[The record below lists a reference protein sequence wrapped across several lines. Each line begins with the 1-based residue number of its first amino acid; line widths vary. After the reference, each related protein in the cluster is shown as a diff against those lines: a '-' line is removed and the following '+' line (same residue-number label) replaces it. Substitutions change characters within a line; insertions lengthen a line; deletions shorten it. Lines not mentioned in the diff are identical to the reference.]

1 MRMIIGRLH
10 SEQRGITLV
19 ELLVAMLV
27 TSLLLTLV
35 GSFFVSM
42 VKAQRTVSSVNDST
56 RQGTTSMTQVSR
68 YLREASRV
76 QLTKTTSLAAFES
89 ATATSMRFYSG
100 VDLSTSR
107 AGLTK
112 VTIDTQG
119 TKLRM
124 QLQRGDC
131 PVNGYCTFSGTTK
144 TIVLADVIRTSA
156 GNSTLFSYRNA
167 TDAIVTPTAATLDS
181 IRSVDVTL
189 TVGSTTGTTAN
200 DTTFQ
205 ATINLRNL
213 DYGAATES

>member
-1 MRMIIGRLH
+1 MRAIIRRLH

-42 VKAQRTVSSVNDST
+42 IKAQRTVSSVNDST

-76 QLTKTTSLAAFES
+76 QLTKTTNLAAFES

-112 VTIDTQG
+112 VTIDAQG

-131 PVNGYCTFSGTTK
+131 PANGYCTFTGTTK

-156 GNSTLFSYRNA
+156 GTSPLFSYRNA
-167 TDAIVTPTAATLDS
+167 AGGVVTPTAATLDS
-181 IRSVDVTL
+181 IRSVDVAL
-189 TVGSTTGTTAN
+189 TVGSVTGTTAN

-205 ATINLRNL
+205 ANINLRNL

>member
-1 MRMIIGRLH
+1 MRRIVRRLH
-10 SEQRGITLV
+10 REQRGITLV

-131 PVNGYCTFSGTTK
+131 PANGYCTFSGTTK

-167 TDAIVTPTAATLDS
+167 ADAPVTPTAATLDS

-189 TVGSTTGTTAN
+189 TVGSVTGTAAN

>member
-1 MRMIIGRLH
+1 MRMIIRRLH

-107 AGLTK
+107 AGLTR

-156 GNSTLFSYRNA
+156 GDSTLFSYRNA

>member
-1 MRMIIGRLH
+1 MRMIIRRLH

-107 AGLTK
+107 AGLTR

>member
-119 TKLRM
+119 TKLRL

>member
-1 MRMIIGRLH
+1 MRAIIRRLH

-42 VKAQRTVSSVNDST
+42 IKAQRTVSSVNDST

-76 QLTKTTSLAAFES
+76 QLTKTTNLAAFES

-131 PVNGYCTFSGTTK
+131 PANGYCTFTGTTK
-144 TIVLADVIRTSA
+144 TIVLADVIRTNA
-156 GNSTLFSYRNA
+156 GSPLFSYRNA
-167 TDAIVTPTAATLDS
+167 ADGVVTPTAATLDS
-181 IRSVDVTL
+181 IRSVDVAL
-189 TVGSTTGTTAN
+189 RVGSVTGTTAN
-200 DTTFQ
+200 DTTFE
-205 ATINLRNL
+205 ANINLRNL

>member
-1 MRMIIGRLH
+1 MRAIIRRLH

-42 VKAQRTVSSVNDST
+42 IKAQRTVSSVNDST

-76 QLTKTTSLAAFES
+76 QLTKTTNLAAFES

-131 PVNGYCTFSGTTK
+131 PANGYCTFTGTTK
-144 TIVLADVIRTSA
+144 TIVLADVIRTNA
-156 GNSTLFSYRNA
+156 GSPLFSYRNA
-167 TDAIVTPTAATLDS
+167 ADGVVTPTAATLDS
-181 IRSVDVTL
+181 IRSVDVAL
-189 TVGSTTGTTAN
+189 TVGSVTGTTAN
-200 DTTFQ
+200 DTTFE
-205 ATINLRNL
+205 ANINLRNL

>member
-1 MRMIIGRLH
+1 MRMIIRRLH

-76 QLTKTTSLAAFES
+76 QLTKTTNLPAFES

-131 PVNGYCTFSGTTK
+131 PVNGYCTFSGPTK
-144 TIVLADVIRTSA
+144 TVVLADVIRTSA
-156 GNSTLFSYRNA
+156 GNSTLFNYRNA

-189 TVGSTTGTTAN
+189 TVGSVTGTATN

>member
-1 MRMIIGRLH
+1 MRAIIRRLH

-42 VKAQRTVSSVNDST
+42 IKAQRTVSSVNDST

-76 QLTKTTSLAAFES
+76 QLTKTTNLAAFES

-131 PVNGYCTFSGTTK
+131 PANGYCTFTGTTK
-144 TIVLADVIRTSA
+144 TIVLADVIRTNA
-156 GNSTLFSYRNA
+156 GRPLFSYRNA
-167 TDAIVTPTAATLDS
+167 ADGVVTPTAATLDS
-181 IRSVDVTL
+181 IRSVDVAL
-189 TVGSTTGTTAN
+189 TVGSVTGTTAN
-200 DTTFQ
+200 DTTFE
-205 ATINLRNL
+205 ANINLRNL